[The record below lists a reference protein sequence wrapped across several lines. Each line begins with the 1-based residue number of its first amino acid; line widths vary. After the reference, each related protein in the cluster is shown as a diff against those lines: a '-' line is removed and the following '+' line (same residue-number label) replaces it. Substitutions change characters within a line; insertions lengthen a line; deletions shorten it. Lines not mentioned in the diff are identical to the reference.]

1 MSKKE
6 EINLKQLA
14 DYVAGSRVKIGG
26 LVWDLLEKDEDR
38 VLCITDEIVEY
49 KAFDEENS
57 NDWKKSS
64 LRELLDGKFLNTLCE
79 EMEAKGQGSGAI
91 LEQEQDLTTDDGL
104 KVYGSSTDKVFLL
117 TCEQYRKYRQFIRR
131 IEDWWWLITADSTIN
146 HFARYVNTDGSL
158 YSYHAY
164 TGYFGV
170 RPACVFKSSILTEE
184 E

>member
-1 MSKKE
+1 M
-6 EINLKQLA
+6 KQLA
-14 DYVAGSRVKIGG
+14 DYAEGSRVKIGG
-26 LVWDLLEKDEDR
+26 LVWDVLAKDEDR

-64 LRELLDGKFLNTLCE
+64 LRERLNGKFLNALCE
-79 EMEAKGQGSGAI
+79 EMKAKGQDTGAI

-104 KVYGSSTDKVFLL
+104 KDYGSSTDKVFLL
-117 TCEQYRKYRQFIRR
+117 TCEQYRKYRQFIRQ

-146 HFARYVNTDGSL
+146 HFARVVYTDGSL
-158 YSYHAY
+158 YNNFAY
-164 TGYFGV
+164 DGNYGV